1 MNGQKNL
8 IRRNK
13 PIKPNITTNWCISN
27 VFSVEFQ
34 ANEYNDAQL
43 LLQLPKDFILIY
55 RRPWLINLTSRFW
68 SITFIFRFY
77 DVKRPTKK
85 GMKKCPYLLLRKS
98 GTMTSLMTSLLFRDH
113 KDTQLHSRSMKMIH
127 TSSQDLL
134 LFFDI
139 TKDLFW
145 RNRFTSTKHMTIT
158 KSVFDKLS
166 ADYFVE
172 LEPS

>member
-13 PIKPNITTNWCISN
+13 PIKPYITTNWCISN

-43 LLQLPKDFILIY
+43 LLQLPKDY
-55 RRPWLINLTSRFW
+55 PWLINITSRFW

-98 GTMTSLMTSLLFRDH
+98 GTARWQVLWQVYCSGIIKTPSYIVDRWKWS
-113 KDTQLHSRSMKMIH
+113 IH
-127 TSSQDLL
+127 HLKTYFSFLTSSKICFGVTDSLHQN
-134 LFFDI
+134 
-139 TKDLFW
+139 TW
-145 RNRFTSTKHMTIT
+145 
-158 KSVFDKLS
+158 
-166 ADYFVE
+166 
-172 LEPS
+172 P

>member
-1 MNGQKNL
+1 MSL
-8 IRRNK
+8 
-13 PIKPNITTNWCISN
+13 PFIKKEWH
-27 VFSVEFQ
+27 
-34 ANEYNDAQL
+34 
-43 LLQLPKDFILIY
+43 
-55 RRPWLINLTSRFW
+55 
-68 SITFIFRFY
+68 
-77 DVKRPTKK
+77 
-85 GMKKCPYLLLRKS
+85 

-145 RNRFTSTKHMTIT
+145 RNRFTSSKHMTIT